1 MSVLDATIVQ
11 KVWEY
16 TKDLMFTGLL
26 LGAFVFIL
34 PLVLILIFPDSSQEE
49 LEVKAWCAG
58 ICPKPAER
66 NVLQRWVGKR

>member
-1 MSVLDATIVQ
+1 MSAFDATKVQ

-26 LGAFVFIL
+26 LGTFAFIL

-49 LEVKAWCAG
+49 LEIKAWCAEYM
-58 ICPKPAER
+58 PKASRKECTAEMG
-66 NVLQRWVGKR
+66 W

>member
-49 LEVKAWCAG
+49 LEVIAWCAEYM
-58 ICPKPAER
+58 PKASRKECTAEMG
-66 NVLQRWVGKR
+66 W